1 MPQQMACF
9 LIPTEHEEEVFGKM
23 NPVALRFYDKNLKPI
38 ISPSHGVMHG
48 YISCTEI
55 DYIAGQKGKRVVD
68 ELYELEELYE
78 KGKVELQELVYL
90 NGVPT
95 TYGRAK
101 IESYLGTTINEAL
114 GHASTDAL
122 VSITDNNIEDFMRYI
137 SLAKDPAGITK
148 DIRIFVLDMSTIE
161 GFSSLS
167 LDQLYTDVPK
177 EFLDELEVIR
187 EDQELDGIQK
197 FIRISAVND
206 KMKAH
211 VEKHMDQ
218 DLKQTMINS
227 NRMKISALMEMTLPQ
242 ATVDDDGRILS
253 NESSLY
259 QSLNEEEYRSHSLQ
273 NRMIL
278 NLKQQLVPRS
288 GYLNRQMTSLS
299 QGLEF
304 HKELSDKS
312 NIGIS
317 IPHNR
322 AEGRTTLD
330 GKILRKSSSTAH
342 VTVRSV
348 AVTDKN
354 YICPDHLSRTVFP
367 PEETSP
373 AFGLR
378 AATSLTEQMTQA
390 GLSLKH
396 SGSFVQ
402 VPKANQLTNK
412 LNISGTVKTNKS
424 NKTLVILSDKDD
436 ILEEYPL
443 PYKFDIIH
451 NKIKGKGNYIGTTLS
466 TASAGLPLDIMIK
479 IVNARKAM
487 PDEGLA
493 KNNITLSNC
502 FSPTNGEIK
511 YDFEKRVYFIGA
523 TLMGPI
529 DPEAVYYFPQ
539 GYKIKKYD
547 RIHSHPMDP
556 RWYLK
561 NNFPLDD
568 IYFMFRKEFKSLA
581 GHDLT
586 EELLEVLFHL
596 LMDKNFKTGK
606 HEFLGAYRGITKG
619 NNSFFAQLSFER
631 GKKAISRLSS
641 GELKFENDIFTR
653 NILDHLIIS
662 AKDKTSITK

>member
-1 MPQQMACF
+1 MACF
-9 LIPTEHEEEVFGKM
+9 LVPKDHEEEVFDKM

-48 YISCTEI
+48 YISCTAI
-55 DYIAGQKGKRVVD
+55 DYAAGRKGKRVVD
-68 ELYELEELYE
+68 ELEDLEKLYE
-78 KGKVELQELVYL
+78 KGEVELQELVYL
-90 NGVPT
+90 NGRPT

-101 IESYLGTTINEAL
+101 IESYIGTTINKAL
-114 GHASTDAL
+114 GHDDDESL
-122 VSITDNNIEDFMRYI
+122 IPLSGKNIEDFMRFV
-137 SLAKDPAGITK
+137 SLTKDPAGITK

-167 LDQLYTDVPK
+167 LDQLYTDIPK
-177 EFLDELEVIR
+177 EFLDELDEVR
-187 EDQELDGIQK
+187 ENPELDGIQK

-206 KMKAH
+206 KMKAY
-211 VEKHMDQ
+211 VEKNIDQ

-227 NRMKISALMEMTLPQ
+227 NRMKMSALMEMTLPQ

-288 GYLNRQMTSLS
+288 GYLNRQMTFLS

-304 HKELSDKS
+304 HKELTDKS
-312 NIGIS
+312 NIGIE

-330 GKILRKSSSTAH
+330 GKVLRKSTSDKL
-342 VTVRSV
+342 VRVRSV
-348 AVTDKN
+348 AVTDKK
-354 YICPDHLSRTVFP
+354 YICPDHISKTVFP
-367 PEETSP
+367 PDETSP

-378 AATSLTEQMTQA
+378 AATSLTEQMTQK

-402 VPKANQLTNK
+402 VPKENQLTNK
-412 LNISGTVKTNKS
+412 RNVSGTVKLNKS
-424 NKTLVILSDKDD
+424 NKTLILINDKDEVV
-436 ILEEYPL
+436 EEYPL
-443 PYKFDIIH
+443 PDKFDIIH

-466 TASAGLPLDIMIK
+466 TASAGLPLDVMIK
-479 IVNARKAM
+479 IMNAKKAM

-493 KNNITLSNC
+493 KNKITLSNC
-502 FSPTNGEIK
+502 FAPVEGELR
-511 YDFEKRVYFIGA
+511 YDFEKRIYFIG
-523 TLMGPI
+523 TQLMGPI

-539 GYKIKKYD
+539 GYKVKKYD

-561 NNFPLDD
+561 RNFPLDEV
-568 IYFMFRKEFKSLA
+568 YFMFRKEFKSLA

-596 LMDKNFKTGK
+596 LMSKNFKTGK
-606 HEFLGAYRGITKG
+606 HEYLGTSRGVTKG

-631 GKKAISRLSS
+631 GKAAISRLSS

-662 AKDKTSITK
+662 AKDKTSIK